1 MFKGKNN
8 ENKIE
13 RIVFI
18 VVIEKTPQQGLFI
31 NAFISIFSMIS
42 VAWRLKNLLLRGLL
56 PA

>member
-18 VVIEKTPQQGLFI
+18 AVIEKTPPQGLFI
-31 NAFISIFSMIS
+31 NAFINIFSIS